1 MTHVETGLFPTT
13 VKHHV
18 LVLVGS
24 IGIQMIVFL
33 GVIIWTVLNTQQ
45 FITTL
50 MVTAK
55 QLVTLIDQTLNSQER
70 SGVFP
75 HNNILL

>member
-1 MTHVETGLFPTT
+1 
-13 VKHHV
+13 HHV